1 MRVPKIKLNGGIFKR
16 CYNSGTIKFA
26 KINIITVI
34 NLFILII
41 LGVRDMILEEIFQ
54 FFTTEYNGSCRLVI
68 YGLYHVETCSIYAHF
83 MKSFCHKWVLNFV
96 KSFFCC

>member
-41 LGVRDMILEEIFQ
+41 LGVRYDLRGNLSVF
-54 FFTTEYNGSCRLVI
+54 
-68 YGLYHVETCSIYAHF
+68 HH
-83 MKSFCHKWVLNFV
+83 
-96 KSFFCC
+96 